1 MKNPI
6 LVWVY
11 KFLKEK
17 KKALKKKIEEHQATQ
32 SGNTLTWSY
41 HKFHFDQVIQVM
53 MIYTFTHLFHIVV
66 KLSISGWTIG
76 LFNISFTNSEY
87 TFCLYISGLCSLW
100 QRCIFLINFDIFLR
114 KIFWIVYFSSPFNE
128 EVILWRLEMMLS
140 LFKGDN
146 IPEIDSTPS
155 FDQVLVTFNIYFQI
169 YPYFQY
175 KVHKWTV
182 VSKFQ
187 NSRNCGFSVVASAE
201 DGGSPGGSLEGAGG
215 GGSKV
220 SWPLWRLSCWQ
231 WGHWNVYVGHH
242 TVIVEVGSKMALLFP
257 PFGGLTLSWEEY
269 FCCNWSFLLC
279 SCVSHQLWP
288 WILSSYPVLLGQF
301 FLSDSLQ
308 ELNSH
313 PSFEAFVISE
323 SLTLCKTHPEHGTTL
338 HHLKTLTGDL
348 KGAFLKRPSQFSTP
362 KRKTAFWYQSVSAWL
377 ASKRKHS
384 WPLYF
389 RVC

>member
-1 MKNPI
+1 MKKM
-6 LVWVY
+6 L
-11 KFLKEK
+11 
-17 KKALKKKIEEHQATQ
+17 
-32 SGNTLTWSY
+32 
-41 HKFHFDQVIQVM
+41 
-53 MIYTFTHLFHIVV
+53 
-66 KLSISGWTIG
+66 
-76 LFNISFTNSEY
+76 
-87 TFCLYISGLCSLW
+87 
-100 QRCIFLINFDIFLR
+100 
-114 KIFWIVYFSSPFNE
+114 WIVYFSSPSNE

-242 TVIVEVGSKMALLFP
+242 TVIVEVGSRMALLFP

-269 FCCNWSFLLC
+269 FFALIDPSSFVPVWAISCGLEFFPPTRFSWGSSSFLIPCKNSTLIPALRHLSYLKVWHFAKPIRNMEKLC
-279 SCVSHQLWP
+279 TIWKL
-288 WILSSYPVLLGQF
+288 
-301 FLSDSLQ
+301 
-308 ELNSH
+308 
-313 PSFEAFVISE
+313 
-323 SLTLCKTHPEHGTTL
+323 
-338 HHLKTLTGDL
+338 
-348 KGAFLKRPSQFSTP
+348 
-362 KRKTAFWYQSVSAWL
+362 
-377 ASKRKHS
+377 
-384 WPLYF
+384 
-389 RVC
+389 